1 MEAVIQSKEL
11 VKHYVMG
18 DTLVEALRGIS
29 LEVRRGEFLVLMG
42 PSGSGKST
50 LMHIMGCLDR
60 PTSGTLFLEGQDT
73 GKIGQ
78 NGLAE
83 IRNRK
88 VGFVFQQFNLLPR
101 TSAVNNVALPLLYS
115 GVGAGERRRRALL
128 ALETVGLSHRL
139 KHYPS
144 QLSGGEQQR
153 VAIARAL
160 VNNPAI
166 IMADEPTGNLDTRSG
181 TEILSILQEL
191 NMNGITLVMVTHER
205 DIAKHGDRKVHL
217 RDGRLVED

>member
-73 GKIGQ
+73 GKISQ

-205 DIAKHGDRKVHL
+205 DIAEHGDRKVHL